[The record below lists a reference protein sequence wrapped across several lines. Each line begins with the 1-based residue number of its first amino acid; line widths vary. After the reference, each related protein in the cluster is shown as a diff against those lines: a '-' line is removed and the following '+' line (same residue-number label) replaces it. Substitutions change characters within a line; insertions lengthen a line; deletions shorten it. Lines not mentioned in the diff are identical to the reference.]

1 MERRCFLKD
10 CAVIG
15 ATSVACS
22 TGLIATSMASA
33 QEFDPFQATSVET
46 VLKALG
52 VDGPNASD
60 QIKITAP
67 KVAENGASVPVAIAA
82 LIKGTTEII
91 TIVAENPKPLAARNR
106 FGKRSIPSVSSRI
119 KMGTTTE
126 VIAVVRAD
134 DSFYMAKTK
143 VKVTTDGKDV
153 ETKTHKDGSI
163 EFKTRPGQKY
173 TLTRSKK

>member
-1 MERRCFLKD
+1 MERRSFLKD

-22 TGLIATSMASA
+22 TGLLTASIASTTES
-33 QEFDPFQATSVET
+33 DPFQATSVDT

-52 VDGPNASD
+52 VDGPKASD

-67 KVAENGASVPVAIAA
+67 KVAENGASVPVAIAS

-91 TIVAENPKPLAARNR
+91 AIVAENPKPLAARNR
-106 FGKRSIPSVSSRI
+106 FGKGAIPSVSSRI

-126 VIAVVRAD
+126 LIAVVKAD
-134 DSFYMAKTK
+134 DRFYMAKTK
-143 VKVTTDGKDV
+143 VKVTVG
-153 ETKTHKDGSI
+153 GC
-163 EFKTRPGQKY
+163 GG
-173 TLTRSKK
+173 